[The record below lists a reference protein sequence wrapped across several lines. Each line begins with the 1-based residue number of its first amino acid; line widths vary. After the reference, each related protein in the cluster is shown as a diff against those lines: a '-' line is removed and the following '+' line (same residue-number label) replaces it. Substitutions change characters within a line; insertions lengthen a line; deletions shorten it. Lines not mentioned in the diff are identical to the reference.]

1 MPCSV
6 DGNNCSL
13 QMLGVSQVG
22 SDQQAQQSAHMA
34 EGQAIM
40 FCQLGSV
47 SFELRAEHGASMRA
61 A

>member
-1 MPCSV
+1 
-6 DGNNCSL
+6 
-13 QMLGVSQVG
+13 MLGVSQVG